1 MKVRQLSIMYML
13 IEFLGK
19 DAAPASS
26 LHSRTKSSKFEITPA
41 PGDYNPEKAE
51 KIILDNSPK
60 YSFGTK
66 TQSQKISCT
75 PGKQYTYIYLNFNF
89 QLNNNVI
96 GIQIRRR

>member
-1 MKVRQLSIMYML
+1 MH

-26 LHSRTKSSKFEITPA
+26 LHGRTKSSKFEITPA

-51 KIILDNSPK
+51 RITLDNSPK

-66 TQSQKISCT
+66 TQTQKISCT
-75 PGKQYTYIYLNFNF
+75 PGKRYIY
-89 QLNNNVI
+89 I
-96 GIQIRRR
+96 YIET